1 MYNHVQV
8 PIISYNT
15 KMGYIKPVWLKS
27 KLMNKTFDELHT
39 TKTSTAAVIRIFAY
53 HVRVVVKN

>member
-15 KMGYIKPVWLKS
+15 KIGYIKPVWLKS

-39 TKTSTAAVIRIFAY
+39 TKTLLQFIKIIFFLHTMY
-53 HVRVVVKN
+53 EL